1 MVFADICGVIAKFV
15 ILRVFQRNQKKANK
29 KMETVKKK
37 GDGRRC
43 RLTSDALNSYGF
55 RVLTDGVDLSLF
67 EKNPVLL
74 YMHRRG
80 DVIGFVDNIE
90 RGDSEITGELVFDE
104 ASDLSVR
111 CKKQWECGSL
121 RMLSIGL
128 DIAETSGDPALMVE
142 GQTLDTVTKC
152 RVFEVS
158 LVDVGS
164 NPEAIVLRRGGQVVN
179 LCDGG
184 DAGVVLGRDK
194 DNNNNN
200 NQNIEE
206 MKLNEI
212 ANALGLPETA
222 TEDEV
227 MLACRNSVELRNK
240 NKDLLDE
247 LERLRSSAVAELVA
261 QAVSDGRVSEG
272 KKEHFVK
279 LGKKLGVDG
288 LKETLDAMQPRVKL
302 ADVVAHD
309 VGGHCEWKKLS
320 DVPSEKLREL
330 KEQDVE
336 TYRRLYKAEYG
347 MELKG

>member
-1 MVFADICGVIAKFV
+1 MVFADICVLRAKFV

-80 DVIGFVDNIE
+80 DVIGFVDKIE

-152 RVFEVS
+152 LVYEVS

-194 DNNNNN
+194 DKINNH

-261 QAVSDGRVSEG
+261 QAVSDGRISEG
-272 KKEHFVK
+272 KKEHFMK
-279 LGKKLGVDG
+279 LGDKLGVDG

-330 KEQDVE
+330 KEHDAE

>member
-1 MVFADICGVIAKFV
+1 MVFADICVLRAKFV

-80 DVIGFVDNIE
+80 DVIGFVDKIE

-152 RVFEVS
+152 LVYEVS

-194 DNNNNN
+194 DKINNH

-261 QAVSDGRVSEG
+261 QAVSDGRISEG
-272 KKEHFVK
+272 KKEHFLK

-330 KEQDVE
+330 KEHDAE

>member
-1 MVFADICGVIAKFV
+1 MKTE
-15 ILRVFQRNQKKANK
+15 R
-29 KMETVKKK
+29 KK

-43 RLTSDALNSYGF
+43 RLTSDALNSHGF

-80 DVIGFVDNIE
+80 DVIGFVDKIE

-194 DNNNNN
+194 DKINNH

-261 QAVSDGRVSEG
+261 QAVSDGRISEG
-272 KKEHFVK
+272 KKEHFLK
-279 LGKKLGVDG
+279 LGDKLGVDG

-330 KEQDVE
+330 KEHDAE